1 MSAARASGGALLI
14 WRVLLLA
21 QLRESPVRLLVTVL
35 AIALGVALGA
45 AVYLVNSAALNEF
58 GLATKRLVGEAD
70 VIVRGPREGFSEQLF
85 TRLARDAAVSEVAN
99 RGAPRVGSCRRI
111 CRCNSCRPGPGSS
124 PSSPTPRS
132 TSSPRPATAVAPTG

>member
-1 MSAARASGGALLI
+1 MRVGCIVSEVSTIFTA

-21 QLRESPVRLLVTVL
+21 QLREQPLRMFITLI

-70 VIVRGPREGFSEQLF
+70 VVVRGQREGFDEAVF
-85 TRLARDAAVSEVAN
+85 TTLAKDPKV
-99 RGAPRVGSCRRI
+99 RI
-111 CRCNSCRPGPGSS
+111 AS
-124 PSSPTPRS
+124 PM
-132 TSSPRPATAVAPTG
+132 